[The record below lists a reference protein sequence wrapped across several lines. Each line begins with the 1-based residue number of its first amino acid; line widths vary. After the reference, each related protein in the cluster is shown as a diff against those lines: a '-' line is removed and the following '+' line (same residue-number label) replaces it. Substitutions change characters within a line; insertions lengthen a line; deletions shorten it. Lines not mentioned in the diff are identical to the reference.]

1 MTARQDPSLEA
12 GVASP
17 TVRKVAIVGGGPT
30 RVRAPFDDPEW
41 EIWAFSSRRWQPPRI
56 DRWFELHALTDL
68 RQQLASRKRGR
79 RTFPEYWQFLRTLRC
94 PVYMQRRH
102 PAIPTSVRFPL
113 QAVLR
118 RFGRCF
124 TSTASYLIALA
135 IIEGAHAIGLWGVDP
150 KASNEANGWEDYSR
164 QRQAIEYLLGM
175 ARHRGIEVVLPEGA
189 SLRVPDRPRFVTTP
203 VLYAYDWRSPDA
215 WWRERVRRAW
225 RAETARRDAQT
236 RGASA
241 QPPARWRAGAV
252 RGRLA
257 ASAVRTAAARR

>member
-1 MTARQDPSLEA
+1 MTTRHNPSPET
-12 GVASP
+12 GSP
-17 TVRKVAIVGGGPT
+17 DHTARKVAIVGGGPT

-41 EIWAFSSRRWQPPRI
+41 EIWAFSSRRWQPPRV

-68 RQQLASRKRGR
+68 RQQLATRKPGR
-79 RTFPEYWQFLRTLRC
+79 RTFPEYWRFLRTLRC

-102 PAIPTSVRFPL
+102 RAIPNSVRFPL

-135 IIEGAHAIGLWGVDP
+135 IMEGVKTIGLWGVDP
-150 KASNEANGWEDYSR
+150 KAADEAHTWEDYSR
-164 QRQAIEYLLGM
+164 QRAAIKYLLGI
-175 ARHRGIEVVLPEGA
+175 ARRRGIEVVLPPGA
-189 SLRVPDRPRFVTTP
+189 SLRVPEHPRFVATP

-215 WWRERVRRAW
+215 WWRERVRRAR
-225 RAETARRDAQT
+225 RAGGGA
-236 RGASA
+236 ASA
-241 QPPARWRAGAV
+241 RPATASSQAPASLRTSAG

-257 ASAVRTAAARR
+257 PRPVRAAAARR